1 MFLFDKGHA
10 VYMTAFDII
19 DYDRYLATQ
28 IRYYQ
33 DCQLTG
39 CKVTEKQYMA
49 YLKMRSQ
56 LIDIMGRQD
65 FGA

>member
-1 MFLFDKGHA
+1 
-10 VYMTAFDII
+10 MTAFDII

-39 CKVTEKQYMA
+39 CKVSKKQYLA

-65 FGA
+65 FGS